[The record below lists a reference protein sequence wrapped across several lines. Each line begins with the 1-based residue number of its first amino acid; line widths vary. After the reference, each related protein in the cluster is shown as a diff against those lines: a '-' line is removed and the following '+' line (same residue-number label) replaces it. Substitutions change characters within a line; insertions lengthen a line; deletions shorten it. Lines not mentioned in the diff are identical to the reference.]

1 MPKELGK
8 DARAEWRRLVAHL
21 KQRGNLSPTDAMIL
35 QVTCQVYSDLMRTL
49 KYMNRPGD
57 TSVGG
62 GSPLPKHRAEMI
74 ADLLC
79 TYRRCLEECTAP
91 PPDHLR
97 LRALPSSEHQ
107 STREAATRGDR

>member
-35 QVTCQVYSDLMRTL
+35 QVTCQVYSDLMRAL